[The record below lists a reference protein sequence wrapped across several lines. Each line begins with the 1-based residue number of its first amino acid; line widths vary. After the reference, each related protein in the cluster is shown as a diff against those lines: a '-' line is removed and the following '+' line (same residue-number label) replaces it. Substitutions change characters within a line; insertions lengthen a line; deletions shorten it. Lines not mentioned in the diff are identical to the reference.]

1 MIIREWRGRA
11 NHLRGNA
18 YPRHF
23 RTVVLPQLRRLKG
36 FRGALL
42 ARRKIDD
49 RIEFIVMTRWD
60 SMQSIRS
67 FAGDDID
74 RAVVEPGAVAALV
87 EFDARVHHY
96 EILEDVLAQELRE
109 SRIA

>member
-23 RTVVLPQLRRLKG
+23 RTVVLPELRRLKG
-36 FRGALL
+36 FRGATL
-42 ARRKIDD
+42 ARRKVDD
-49 RIEFIVMTRWD
+49 RIEFIVLTRWD
-60 SMQSIRS
+60 SLESIRS
-67 FAGDDID
+67 FARTDID

-87 EFDARVHHY
+87 EFDARVNHY
-96 EILEDVLAQELRE
+96 EIVEEVVAQDVRE
-109 SRIA
+109 SSLL